1 MYIKSAPKILPWLT
15 VISFLGL
22 SYQSLLTIGKPGSFF
37 NNMLATGGHVNIFWF
52 LFNFGGA
59 VVALIT
65 IDYLKKTEI
74 YHGEYY
80 ILLQSSV
87 LGMMLIAGAKDLIMV
102 FVGLELM
109 SLTFYILAGFA
120 RKRLFS
126 NEAAL
131 KYFLLGAFATGFI
144 VYGLALIYGSSQTLN
159 IDKLYEHFTFES
171 KNIVGIIGLFLFFA
185 GFAFK
190 IASVPFHMWV
200 PDVYQGAPT
209 STTALMS
216 TVGKAAA
223 FSALII
229 VVSPAFG
236 KEKATEILTPLVAT
250 FATLS
255 MVYGSITAIM
265 QTDIKRMLAYS
276 SIVHAGYMLIG
287 LAAGNKEGIDGVI
300 FYLIAYSFMNLGAFG
315 LISVLEG
322 KEEKNL
328 AISDYT
334 GLGSK
339 YPVLAGLLALFMF
352 SLTGIPPFAAFFGKY
367 YVFMAAIRADLLW
380 LAIVGIAASAISLY
394 FYLRVVV
401 VMYFGKDESKF
412 EVTSS
417 NPALTGIIVSA
428 LLVILMGVLPGSIID
443 LIAKF

>member
-1 MYIKSAPKILPWLT
+1 
-15 VISFLGL
+15 
-22 SYQSLLTIGKPGSFF
+22 
-37 NNMLATGGHVNIFWF
+37 
-52 LFNFGGA
+52 
-59 VVALIT
+59 
-65 IDYLKKTEI
+65 
-74 YHGEYY
+74 
-80 ILLQSSV
+80 
-87 LGMMLIAGAKDLIMV
+87 
-102 FVGLELM
+102 
-109 SLTFYILAGFA
+109 
-120 RKRLFS
+120 
-126 NEAAL
+126 
-131 KYFLLGAFATGFI
+131 
-144 VYGLALIYGSSQTLN
+144 
-159 IDKLYEHFTFES
+159 
-171 KNIVGIIGLFLFFA
+171 
-185 GFAFK
+185 
-190 IASVPFHMWV
+190 
-200 PDVYQGAPT
+200 
-209 STTALMS
+209 
-216 TVGKAAA
+216 
-223 FSALII
+223 
-229 VVSPAFG
+229 
-236 KEKATEILTPLVAT
+236 
-250 FATLS
+250 
-255 MVYGSITAIM
+255 
-265 QTDIKRMLAYS
+265 
-276 SIVHAGYMLIG
+276 MLIG